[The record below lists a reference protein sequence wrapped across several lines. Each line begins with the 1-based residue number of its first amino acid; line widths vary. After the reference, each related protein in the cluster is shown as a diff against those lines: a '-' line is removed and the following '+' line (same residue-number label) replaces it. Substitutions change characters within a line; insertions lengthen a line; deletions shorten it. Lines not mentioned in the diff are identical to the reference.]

1 MDGIPW
7 RKSALVALV
16 ALVACSA
23 FASAGAEEA
32 GQAQEAAKVQP
43 ARWAGKGRIEYVLV
57 HKLHRVVGATE
68 EPEVALVI
76 DESGLKVM
84 ARAKVA
90 SFKSGNGNRDA
101 HALEAIDAANHPL
114 VVVKG
119 VAPGFKPPATP
130 GVVKVP
136 LKAQVELKGVTVPRD
151 IEVTL
156 DYRSPDRAE
165 ATFSFPE
172 SLEAHQVERPSLM
185 MIKVEDALEIRG
197 KLALEREP

>member
-1 MDGIPW
+1 MRNVW
-7 RKSALVALV
+7 SRSAVAILSLFLPLSAV
-16 ALVACSA
+16 AQGTSTAT
-23 FASAGAEEA
+23 
-32 GQAQEAAKVQP
+32 
-43 ARWAGKGRIEYVLV
+43 RWAGQGTVDYVLT
-57 HKLHRVVGATE
+57 HKLHQVVGTSS
-68 EPEVALVI
+68 EPEVVLVM

-84 ARAKVA
+84 ARAKVV

-136 LKAQVELKGVTVPRD
+136 VKAEVELKGVTVQRD

-156 DYRSPDRAE
+156 DFKAPDRVE
-165 ATFSFPE
+165 AAFSFPE
-172 SLEAHQVERPSLM
+172 SLEAHGVERPSLM

-197 KLALEREP
+197 KIALERK